1 MDLLDISL
9 VEGVPFRLCIQSI
22 IFLIAAIVTQM
33 VWKEYLRNRNS
44 FLKYTSLSF
53 LTFSLKS
60 AFLLSLLILSA
71 INGSPLPES
80 YMPLV
85 DHFLKAVGTIF
96 FIYAFVATIPAWKV
110 MGRYFLIVNLTL
122 LMLTAPIIRHL
133 WLYHLSVAP
142 MGQGHFAYF
151 WGDMAY
157 EVWLTILLTMGGF
170 AAYHSKVAMKRAFL
184 SAIAILFA
192 MELLHIW
199 NIYLSNNTI
208 SSIVLTER
216 FLQVP
221 FFYIIIVAIHNE
233 IIDEINRINSSREV
247 FRNIMFKSAIQALA
261 GSLELKD
268 SYTHGHAERV
278 TMYSMEIGRRLGL
291 GEEELQVLHLGAI
304 LHDIGKIGIHE
315 DILRKP
321 CSLLDVEIEE
331 FRKHPEA
338 GAGIIEKIEALQHL
352 KPTVLYHHERWDGS
366 GYPKGLCG
374 LDIPLHARIVAVA
387 DAFDAMTS
395 DRPYRSQPFDHS
407 AAIEEL
413 LRCRNRQFDPGIVDT
428 FVAYYREAEKE
439 MGTSPNGAS

>member
-1 MDLLDISL
+1 MGSLEISL
-9 VEGVPFRLCIQSI
+9 VESAPFRLCIQAI
-22 IFLIAAIVTQM
+22 TFLIAAIVTQM
-33 VWKEYLRNRNS
+33 VYKEYLRNRNS
-44 FLKYTSLSF
+44 FLKYISLSF
-53 LTFSLKS
+53 LAFSLKS
-60 AFLLSLLILSA
+60 AFLLCSFILSA
-71 INGSPLPES
+71 IKGSPLPES

-85 DHFLKAVGTIF
+85 DHFLKAVGIIF
-96 FIYAFVATIPAWKV
+96 FIYAFVVTIPAWKV
-110 MGRYFLIVNLTL
+110 MERYFLIVNLTL
-122 LMLTAPIIRHL
+122 LTLSAPIIMHH

-142 MGQGHFAYF
+142 TGQGRFAFF

-157 EVWLTILLTMGGF
+157 EVWLTLLLTVGGY

-208 SSIVLTER
+208 SSIVLAER
-216 FLQVP
+216 LLQVP
-221 FFYIIIVAIHNE
+221 FFYVIIVAIHNE
-233 IIDEINRINSSREV
+233 IINEINRLNSSREV
-247 FRNIMFKSAIQALA
+247 SRNIMFESTIQALA

-278 TMYSMEIGRRLGL
+278 TMYSMEIGRRLGI
-291 GEEELQVLHLGAI
+291 GEEELQVLYLGAI

-352 KPTVLYHHERWDGS
+352 KPTVLYHHERWDGA
-366 GYPKGLCG
+366 GYPIGLHG
-374 LDIPLHARIVAVA
+374 EAIPLHARIVAVA
-387 DAFDAMTS
+387 DAFDAMTT
-395 DRPYRSQPFDHS
+395 DRPYRRQPFDRN
-407 AAIEEL
+407 AAINEL
-413 LRCRNRQFDPGIVDT
+413 VRCKSSQFDPSIVDT
-428 FVAYYREAEKE
+428 FVEYHREAGEE
-439 MGTSPNGAS
+439 NGAVPLIG